1 MRQVGLIKKIGLGV
15 AALFLLSLFFQ
26 PGTKNTSDDSAK
38 KTSAKDSEKS
48 KPFLVHQAAEEEK
61 TRASCQESR
70 KEKQKNYQ
78 KFMAERRFWD
88 AAVSIRSCANAL
100 DDSSLKKLVA
110 EAEIRSHK
118 SDIDNPKLSLRNK
131 AKAIE
136 LLMRDYPDEGKK
148 YEALRNKFLMQA
160 DAQDRS
166 AEAKRRKSEGV
177 RIGMTKEEVV
187 ASSWGR
193 PDYINR
199 TIHRDS
205 EREQWV
211 YGHRNYLYFENG
223 RLSTIQN

>member
-1 MRQVGLIKKIGLGV
+1 MHQIGLMKKIGLGV
-15 AALFLLSLFFQ
+15 AALFLLSLFIQ
-26 PGTKNTSDDSAK
+26 PGTKNAPDDSAK
-38 KTSAKDSEKS
+38 ETSEKDPEKS
-48 KPFLVHQAAEEEK
+48 KSFLANQAVEEEK
-61 TRASCQESR
+61 IRASCQELR
-70 KEKQKNYQ
+70 EEKQKNYH
-78 KFMAERRFWD
+78 KLIAERKFWD
-88 AAVSIRSCANAL
+88 AAISIRSCANAL
-100 DDSSLKKLVA
+100 DDSGLKKLVA

-148 YEALRNKFLMQA
+148 YETLRNKFLMQA
-160 DAQDRS
+160 DAQDRF

-187 ASSWGR
+187 ASSWGK